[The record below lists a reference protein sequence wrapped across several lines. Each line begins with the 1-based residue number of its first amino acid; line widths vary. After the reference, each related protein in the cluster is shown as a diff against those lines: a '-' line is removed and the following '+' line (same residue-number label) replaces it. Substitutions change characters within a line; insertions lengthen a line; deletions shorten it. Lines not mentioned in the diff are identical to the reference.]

1 MFRIFSPS
9 FRNVPFTGLEWS
21 FKFRDEGFDCEGYKL
36 NHDSESRRV
45 RRGSSLNPDGEG
57 EEDEDIEMITISSLT
72 EDQESKNNTEN

>member
-36 NHDSESRRV
+36 DGDSEGGKI
-45 RRGSSLNPDGEG
+45 RRGESLNKDGVG
-57 EEDEDIEMITISSLT
+57 DEDEDIEMITISSLT
-72 EDQESKNNTEN
+72 EDQES